1 MIFINNYLCSKL
13 KIFYY
18 IKMSNNFIRAIILFL
33 FITLV
38 KSLDNSTLSNYE
50 EITLT
55 NLTGVFEPIFEEKIV
70 AGDLTYTFIA
80 KVDGSKIILDTK
92 FVFIQS
98 ITDVDSGEALT
109 YTPGEEDENLG
120 VSLIISKEYKQND
133 IIKINIKFQTTE
145 YGSSAQFLNPEQTIG
160 GKYEYFF
167 TMSEMIVGRE
177 LLPSQDTPAVK
188 FPFYLGIKVKKD
200 LYGMVSGIY
209 DKEEEDSLSKTFFY
223 KQIIPVPN
231 YLIALAAGNIEGR
244 NISETITV
252 YSEPEF
258 LDSVF
263 NELSDLPEILKY
275 AISYMGE
282 YEWGKYNVLV
292 LPKSFPFSGME
303 NPCLSFCSPCLI
315 NGDKSLV
322 DIVAH
327 ELIHSWSG
335 NLVTNENWRDFWL
348 NEGITMFLQRKIIG
362 MWKGVDYAKMDGIL
376 GLFYIEEYLDIFGED
391 STFTTLRPNLTGVN
405 PDDKY
410 SDIPYEKGYNLMYYI
425 EGLIGEEI
433 MKQFFQNYFAY
444 FKYKSVDYYDFK
456 NYFIDFCKNS
466 NVTDDTLNK
475 IDWDAWIFQPGR
487 CPIENDFSNV
497 YKEEMDK
504 VYDKFLKE
512 EFDVELEKEFRKF
525 THTSK
530 TVFMN
535 QLEQREEFLTD
546 KQHDFL
552 TKNLQLY
559 TGQDF
564 LVSTNYFRL
573 ILARTD
579 KFYEHEEESLINYL
593 SNNGAL
599 DYMTGL
605 YELFYKRDE
614 IKAVETLNNLKSF
627 YHPLMVNEADEEIES
642 AKQTF
647 PILSLEL
654 KNKDQC
660 LFLSTDTKI
669 EIITEEYSFEEELN
683 ISNGVY
689 LESDTVSVELNCFIN
704 SKEKYCLIKAPFQHK
719 GFFNLRVPNRI
730 QKINYAAKVH
740 NGTSKIQAYG
750 KEIVVDKSNNK
761 NYDINYFKNNTQ
773 IIKIKFEKE
782 PDENVKIIY
791 NETEVNCKLDNLIME
806 CIIDNNTFDYD
817 INNKNEF
824 KKYELKIIDLC
835 GVEKYS
841 FTISVKNSEEEE
853 KNNEQPKQENNN
865 STIAT
870 WLIVVIIVVG
880 LLVVAVVGF
889 IIYKSVNKKKNEEPK
904 EEGTDAKL
912 MHDM

>member
-1 MIFINNYLCSKL
+1 MN
-13 KIFYY
+13 
-18 IKMSNNFIRAIILFL
+18 NNFIRAIIFFL

-55 NLTGVFEPIFEEKIV
+55 NLTGVFEPIFEDKIV
-70 AGDLTYTFIA
+70 DGDLTYTFVA
-80 KVDGSKIILDTK
+80 KVDGSKIILDSKCLT
-92 FVFIQS
+92 IES
-98 ITDVDSGEALT
+98 ITDVDSGEKLE
-109 YTPGEEDENLG
+109 YTLDEVDENLG
-120 VSLIISKEYKQND
+120 VPLIISKEYKQND
-133 IIKINIKFQTTE
+133 IIKINIKYKTTE
-145 YGSSAQFLNPEQTIG
+145 GGSSAQFLNPEQTIG
-160 GKYEYFF
+160 GNYEYFF

-188 FPFYLGIKVKKD
+188 FPFYLGIKVKKE

-209 DKEEEDSLSKTFFY
+209 DKVEEDELSRTFFY

-244 NISETITV
+244 DISETITV

-258 LDSVF
+258 LDNVF
-263 NELSDLPEILKY
+263 NELEDLPKILNY
-275 AISYMGE
+275 SISYMGE

-433 MKQFFQNYFAY
+433 MKLFFQKYFVD
-444 FKYKSVDYYDFK
+444 FKYKSVDYYVFK
-456 NYFIDFCKNS
+456 DYFIDFCKNY
-466 NVTDDTLNK
+466 NVSDDILNK

-497 YKEEMDK
+497 YKEQMDK
-504 VYDKFLKE
+504 AYDKFLKE
-512 EFDVELEKEFRKF
+512 EFDEELEKEFSNF

-552 TKNLQLY
+552 TNKLQLY

-579 KFYEHEEESLINYL
+579 KFYEHEEESLIDYL

-614 IKAVETLNNLKSF
+614 VKAVETLDSLRSF
-627 YHPLMVNEADEEIES
+627 YHPLMINEADEEIED
-642 AKQTF
+642 AKESF

-660 LFLSTDTKI
+660 LFLSKDSKI
-669 EIITEEYSFEEELN
+669 EITTEEYSFEEKLE

-689 LESDTVSVELNCFIN
+689 LESDTVAVGLNCFIN
-704 SKEKYCLIKAPFQHK
+704 SEEKYCLIKDTFQHN

-730 QKINYAAKVH
+730 QKINFAARVH
-740 NGTSKIQAYG
+740 NSTSKIQAYG

-773 IIKIKFEKE
+773 IINIKFEKE
-782 PDENVKIIY
+782 PDENIKIIY
-791 NETEVNCKLDNLIME
+791 NKTEVNCKLNNLIME
-806 CIIDNNTFDYD
+806 CIIDNNTFEYD
-817 INNKNEF
+817 INNTNVF

-853 KNNEQPKQENNN
+853 NKNKEQNQENQN
-865 STIAT
+865 TVQT
-870 WLIVVIIVVG
+870 WLIIVIIVVG
-880 LLVVAVVGF
+880 LLIVVIVGF
-889 IIYKSVNKKKNEEPK
+889 IIYRSVNKKKSEDVK